1 MAKRIITE
9 SYVFNPSSRTVIIV
23 GKYIRQEQL
32 LLVTNVTQNTVIY
45 NFSDPT
51 LGYTSFSQLTT
62 GSNESTT
69 VDSVAVIDSTVI
81 SDSVSVAD
89 SSITATDSTVSKLP
103 VRGGGGGG
111 GSQLIHVK

>member
-1 MAKRIITE
+1 MKKIAIMFVAAIM
-9 SYVFNPSSRTVIIV
+9 FAACN
-23 GKYIRQEQL
+23 G
-32 LLVTNVTQNTVIY
+32 
-45 NFSDPT
+45 
-51 LGYTSFSQLTT
+51 

-103 VRGGGGGG
+103 VRGGGGGN